1 MSSSVLPICLYYLPL
16 LPNLNLMMTF
26 RLILAEAALQ
36 DYQNNTILLQ
46 QRVTVYIQHVKI

>member
-1 MSSSVLPICLYYLPL
+1 MSILPICLYYLPL